1 MNFRNLTLALI
12 LSSLFACGSGSSSSG
27 GLGYLVGT
35 FKGSAQAEIKIGKI
49 IETKVVNVTISANS
63 SSPITVNIND
73 NQVASP
79 ENINNIDVISFKVA
93 ANLIYRQDCSGDIS
107 LLLNKTKAPELI
119 TLAFVKR
126 TVKCNSVDA
135 TVSLP
140 LMTLNSSN

>member
-1 MNFRNLTLALI
+1 MNFRNLTLVLM

-49 IETKVVNVTISANS
+49 IETKAVNVTVSASS
-63 SSPITVNIND
+63 SSPITVSIND
-73 NQVASP
+73 VQVASP
-79 ENINNIDVISFKVA
+79 DNKNNIDVIGFKVA

-107 LLLNKTKAPELI
+107 LLLNKTKAPEFI

-126 TVKCNSVDA
+126 TVKCNGVDA